1 MQSAMNFLFISWAIY
16 VSAFQ
21 SNSFQVWKPTAWRYR
36 ITHSRLTFT
45 KNGQEFLSY
54 CTTCGRWGNAIPILR
69 TRVPVYPVEWEV
81 MLHKHTR
88 IHTTHAQYTN
98 SVLLRLIK
106 QKYEDT
112 WNGAIGHDI
121 TRTEGSDWPNHVT
134 TWCCQTCYSGTP
146 PTE

>member
-54 CTTCGRWGNAIPILR
+54 CATCGRWGNAIPILR

-81 MLHKHTR
+81 MLHKHTKL
-88 IHTTHAQYTN
+88 HTTHAQYTN

-106 QKYEDT
+106 QKYGDA